1 MNRIPGRIG
10 VVLLMAAAVVAGC
23 KDDAG
28 ESAKSE
34 SARARYTTLTIPS
47 GTTVVASLGT
57 RLSTGANQS
66 GDPFVATTTEPIV
79 IDGETVVP
87 AGARIRGTLHD
98 VQASG
103 RVSGRAR
110 MTLGF
115 HEIIDSAGETHAI
128 SARSLTMQAASETH
142 DDVEKIA
149 AGGVAGAIIG
159 GLAGGG
165 KGAAIGAGAGAGA
178 GTILMLATQGDEVE
192 LEAGQM
198 LNVQMTS
205 PTSIQ
210 VPSQR

>member
-1 MNRIPGRIG
+1 MNRIPGRIC
-10 VVLLMAAAVVAGC
+10 VVLLMAASVVAGC

-28 ESAKSE
+28 GNAKE
-34 SARARYTTLTIPS
+34 RFTTLVIPA
-47 GTTVVASLGT
+47 GTTIVASLGT
-57 RLSTGANQS
+57 GLSTGSNQS
-66 GDPFVATTTEPIV
+66 GDPFVATTVEPIV
-79 IDGETVVP
+79 IDGKTVVA
-87 AGARIRGTLHD
+87 AGAEISGTLHD

-115 HEIIDSAGETHAI
+115 HEIVDSAGTAHAI
-128 SARSLTMQAASETH
+128 SARSLTIQAASETH

-192 LEAGQM
+192 LEAGQR
-198 LNVQMTS
+198 LNVEMTS
-205 PTSIQ
+205 PASIQ
-210 VPSQR
+210 VQAQR